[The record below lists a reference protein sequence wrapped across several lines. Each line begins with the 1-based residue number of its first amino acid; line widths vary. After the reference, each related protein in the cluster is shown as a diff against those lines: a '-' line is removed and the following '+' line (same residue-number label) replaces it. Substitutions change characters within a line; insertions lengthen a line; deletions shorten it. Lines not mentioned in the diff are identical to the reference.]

1 MLGFAAPVTELPT
14 GCILG
19 KHVDEVE
26 WTATNEAHGRA
37 VKQIYVY
44 PLCRDVQ
51 SRLTQDSAPRWI
63 TWEDA

>member
-1 MLGFAAPVTELPT
+1 MDGN
-14 GCILG
+14 
-19 KHVDEVE
+19 H
-26 WTATNEAHGRA
+26 EAHGRA

-44 PLCRDVQ
+44 PLCHDVQ